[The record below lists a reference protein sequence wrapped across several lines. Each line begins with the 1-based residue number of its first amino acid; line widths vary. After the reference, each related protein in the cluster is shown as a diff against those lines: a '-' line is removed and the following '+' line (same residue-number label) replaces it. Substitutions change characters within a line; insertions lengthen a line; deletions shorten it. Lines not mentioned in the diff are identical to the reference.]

1 MYTPE
6 LTRQIQLD
14 TQALLQRVNNI
25 AADDLSLLRN
35 ALRFHE
41 YRYYILNDPLLA
53 DYEYD
58 LLYKQLEKAELE
70 HPELIT
76 PDSPTQRVG
85 KGLTK

>member
-41 YRYYILNDPLLA
+41 YRYYILNFNGH
-53 DYEYD
+53 
-58 LLYKQLEKAELE
+58 KKW
-70 HPELIT
+70 
-76 PDSPTQRVG
+76 
-85 KGLTK
+85 K